1 MMLGCSFISSG
12 HAIAFRSADFAGGI
26 NSLVYSSEQVSN
38 EVYCPAPPSGGA
50 FVVDVSITVLVSGVR
65 HNHIHM
71 NARTQGFPEEHLIV
85 HINSPAIFYC
95 CISSDV
101 AALKLE
107 LMLYSL
113 FP

>member
-1 MMLGCSFISSG
+1 MFGCSFISSG

-50 FVVDVSITVLVSGVR
+50 FEVNVSITVLVSGVR

-71 NARTQGFPEEHLIV
+71 NARTQGFPEEHLNCTYQFTC
-85 HINSPAIFYC
+85 HILLLHLIKC
-95 CISSDV
+95 CSS
-101 AALKLE
+101 
-107 LMLYSL
+107 
-113 FP
+113 

>member
-1 MMLGCSFISSG
+1 MDVQL
-12 HAIAFRSADFAGGI
+12 HLD
-26 NSLVYSSEQVSN
+26 LQTLQVGST
-38 EVYCPAPPSGGA
+38 AW
-50 FVVDVSITVLVSGVR
+50 SILLSKSQMKCIVLPRCLEVLVSGVR

-107 LMLYSL
+107 SLLYSL

>member
-1 MMLGCSFISSG
+1 MFDCSCISSG
-12 HAIAFRSADFAGGI
+12 CAIALRCADFAGGI

-38 EVYCPAPPSGGA
+38 EVYCPALPSGGA

-85 HINSPAIFYC
+85 DIHFTCHILLLHLIR
-95 CISSDV
+95 
-101 AALKLE
+101 
-107 LMLYSL
+107 
-113 FP
+113 